1 MDDTSAQFPVGMR
14 VLAVDDNAT
23 CLKLLETLLQKC
35 GYDGLLCL
43 VTLLPL
49 WALSICGWKA
59 SLVTTTSK
67 AVTAL
72 KLLREKDSEFNLV
85 ISDVHNM
92 PDMDGLKLL
101 EFVGLELDLPVI
113 MLSADDDHDVVMKGI
128 THGACDYLV
137 KPVRLEE
144 VKNIYQHVLRRKKL
158 NQENL
163 KKSQTDHITEPSCGK
178 VRRKRKDENEMRDDN
193 VQKQDVDPSRTRK
206 RTRLNWSQELHFK
219 FIKAIDHLG
228 IEKAVPKNI
237 LELMNDENIT
247 REHVASHLQKY
258 RLSLKK
264 ARNLANEKVKA
275 ALQASANSSYAQTGL
290 LSGTGTAHLQSLG
303 GPRNLRGVA
312 LRPFTSSS
320 VLAQSNN
327 NQISY
332 AQGLNNPMFGQGVH
346 NSANFSIPYRP
357 HDLGTSFGGLYFQPC
372 ITRNQAWSCQSP
384 IRGVCNEVWSSAA
397 QLTQNLPN
405 PFPLIDFSN
414 QASSS
419 VLYNLQEDSLTFPL
433 PAGGDLRK
441 THCQATQTNKI
452 SQGTLDFIEQ
462 PRAEFLLLPPPETD
476 EVQRSVSESDTEPK
490 EHVNYLEKLQET
502 NFLASKSPSHG
513 SLEDLVNSILKS

>member
-35 GYDGLLCL
+35 GYD
-43 VTLLPL
+43 
-49 WALSICGWKA
+49 
-59 SLVTTTSK
+59 VTTTSK

-247 REHVASHLQKY
+247 REHKY

-513 SLEDLVNSILKS
+513 SLEDLVNSILKSEQETTQSGLTRNSGLKSILTPAVDT